1 MPTGTLGQTD
11 IVGQAGAKVG
21 DQWGSRKTASIP
33 AAARGTRCQAG
44 QQQSYRTLGAAS
56 PGMRNTHV
64 PWGISQLSRTCRG
77 SSGVLASTCPRR
89 NSVARPARIRT
100 RSGERPSGSLFRENR
115 PQRSGQLAP
124 LPATVSR
131 CPERHPA
138 QTSGAVTPTGFS
150 CEMWRPPPAS
160 RSARAPQHSTTGT
173 GWLCFSSR
181 LPAARQSDMT
191 SCAVR
196 RHRTPAGGR
205 PAWQLSPRPG
215 QPSRPR
221 RCFQHPPVAHQSR
234 SITKN

>member
-1 MPTGTLGQTD
+1 MIDNGLESHLVIEHLLVSHTVTARNSTVRCRPALSGRPTLL
-11 IVGQAGAKVG
+11 GQAGAKVG

-33 AAARGTRCQAG
+33 VAARGKRCQAG
-44 QQQSYRTLGAAS
+44 QQQPYRTLGAAS

-64 PWGISQLSRTCRG
+64 PSGISQLSRTCRG

-89 NSVARPARIRT
+89 NSAARPARSRT
-100 RSGERPSGSLFRENR
+100 RSDERPPGSRFRENR

-138 QTSGAVTPTGFS
+138 QTSRAVTPTGFS

-173 GWLCFSSR
+173 GWPFSSSR
-181 LPAARQSDMT
+181 LPAARQPQKT
-191 SCAVR
+191 
-196 RHRTPAGGR
+196 
-205 PAWQLSPRPG
+205 
-215 QPSRPR
+215 
-221 RCFQHPPVAHQSR
+221 
-234 SITKN
+234 